1 MSKLISVIIATYNAG
16 KTLNR
21 CLNSISNQLNDNCEL
36 LIIDGG
42 SRDNTLDIIK
52 SYGNKVAYTVS
63 EPDKGIYDA
72 WNKGIKQA
80 TGDWLMFVGADDELL
95 PGSINAYLNFIIK
108 TTAIDAYDYICAQN
122 DYVDSNGRFLKK
134 IGKAPSWRNMRKYM
148 AAAHVGSLHNKRNLF
163 EQVGLYDLNYHICAD
178 YELLLRKRNHLSY
191 KFIEGE
197 TIARMQEGGMSMT
210 SAALI
215 ETFKIRRKHKTL
227 PSVLN
232 VMILIKS
239 MLAYRFYKYHK

>member
-42 SRDNTLDIIK
+42 SKDNTLDIIK
-52 SYGNKVAYTVS
+52 SYGNKVTYTVS

-95 PGSINAYLNFIIK
+95 PGSINTYLNCIIN
-108 TTAIDAYDYICAQN
+108 TTVIDAYDYICAQN

-134 IGKAPSWRNMRKYM
+134 IGKEPSWRNMRKYM
-148 AAAHVGSLHNKRNLF
+148 AAAHVGSLHNKKNLF

-191 KFIEGE
+191 KFITGE

-215 ETFKIRRKHKTL
+215 ETYKIRRMHKTL
-227 PSVLN
+227 PSILN
-232 VMILIKS
+232 IMILIKS
-239 MLAYRFYKYHK
+239 MLAYRLYKYHK